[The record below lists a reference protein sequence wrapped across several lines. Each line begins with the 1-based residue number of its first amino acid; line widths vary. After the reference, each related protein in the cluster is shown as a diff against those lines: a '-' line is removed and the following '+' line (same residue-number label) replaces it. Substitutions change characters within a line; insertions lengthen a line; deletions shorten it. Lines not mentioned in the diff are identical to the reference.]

1 MKKFLQTIAAIPVLA
16 GFAVAMA
23 LFALVP
29 RRKAYP
35 AGAAFGRFLYRFFP
49 KRRRIAVDNI
59 LKAGVAA
66 DPAEA
71 DRIARVS
78 FGHLAG
84 HVCEALKVP
93 SVVNA
98 SNWREHLDV
107 EGASPVAV
115 RLLLEET
122 DKPIILVSAHHGVW
136 EAATN
141 LLSFARPMIAIAR
154 TMNNP
159 VAAKWM
165 EKHHFRGPVTI
176 IDKNRGFTPEI
187 IRKWKSEKAAMT
199 ILSDQHAPEKRG
211 VKVDF
216 MGRPAWTFTTAVRLA
231 AKTGCPIVVGSFVR
245 TAPFRYKLV
254 GGDPVTFP
262 PDISMEEGAKVL
274 NKRLGDA
281 IRAWPEQY
289 LWSHRR
295 WR

>member
-66 DPAEA
+66 D
-71 DRIARVS
+71 
-78 FGHLAG
+78 
-84 HVCEALKVP
+84 
-93 SVVNA
+93 

-107 EGASPVAV
+107 DGASPVAV